1 MKKIIARISNGF
13 GNQMFLYATAY
24 SLSKKLNRKLELD
37 IFSGLNSLRKK
48 NLKKKFKHF
57 VPQYELKYF
66 NISSKI
72 ADRNDCFDTLYQKYK
87 RKILLFSDNFLN
99 KKNFIIEK
107 RNENKISSFYD
118 LRLNNSF
125 LNNKVFIEGYF
136 ETEKYFLDYR
146 NELINEFSLKNKI
159 NCVAD
164 IKNKILNTNSVS
176 LAIRADRY
184 NERFSDDNNRANIFK
199 SKNYEILQYKYIL
212 RAIEYFKNKIKQ
224 PNFFIFSDN
233 PQKIEKLFLNFKN
246 TFIVNSYESN
256 KIIEDY
262 YLMSLC
268 KHFAVSPTTFHFW
281 PAWLSNYKHKICLRP
296 KNLNPSNNKDFW
308 PKSWIKI

>member
-13 GNQMFLYATAY
+13 GNQMFLYAAAY

-37 IFSGLNSLRKK
+37 IFSGLNSLKKK

-66 NISSKI
+66 KISAKL
-72 ADRNDCFDTLYQKYK
+72 ADKNDCFDTLYLKYK
-87 RKILLFSDNFLN
+87 RKILFFLDNFLN
-99 KKNFIIEK
+99 KKKFIIEK
-107 RNENKISSFYD
+107 RNKNKTSSFYD
-118 LRLNNSF
+118 LKLDNSF
-125 LNNKVFIEGYF
+125 LDNKVYIEGYF
-136 ETEKYFLDYR
+136 ETEKHFLEYR
-146 NELINEFSLKNKI
+146 NELIREFSLKNKI
-159 NCVAD
+159 NCLTD

-176 LAIRADRY
+176 LAMRADRY
-184 NERFSDDNNRANIFK
+184 NERLSDDNNSENILK
-199 SKNYEILQYKYIL
+199 SKNYEFQQYKYIL
-212 RAIEYFKNKIKQ
+212 RSIEYFNKKIKK

-233 PQKIEKLFLNFKN
+233 PPKIEKLFSNLKN
-246 TFIVNSYESN
+246 TFIVNRYKSN

-281 PAWLSNYKHKICLRP
+281 PAWLSNYKNKICLRP

-308 PKSWIKI
+308 PKNWIKI

>member
-37 IFSGLNSLRKK
+37 IFSGLNSLKKK
-48 NLKKKFKHF
+48 NLDKKFKHF

-72 ADRNDCFDTLYQKYK
+72 ADRNDCFDTLYFKYK
-87 RKILLFSDNFLN
+87 RKILFFLDNFLN
-99 KKNFIIEK
+99 KKKFIIEK
-107 RNENKISSFYD
+107 RNKNKTSSFYD
-118 LRLNNSF
+118 LKLDNSF
-125 LNNKVFIEGYF
+125 LDNKVYIEGYF
-136 ETEKYFLDYR
+136 ETEKHFLEYR
-146 NELINEFSLKNKI
+146 NELVKEFSLKNKI
-159 NCVAD
+159 NCKLD
-164 IKNKILNTNSVS
+164 IKNKILKTNSVS

-184 NERFSDDNNRANIFK
+184 NERLSDDNNIANILK
-199 SKNYEILQYKYIL
+199 SKNYEFQQYKYIL
-212 RAIEYFKNKIKQ
+212 RAIEYFNKKIKH
-224 PNFFIFSDN
+224 PYFFIFSDN
-233 PQKIEKLFLNFKN
+233 PQKIERLFSNLKN
-246 TFIVNSYESN
+246 TFIVKSYNSN
-256 KIIEDY
+256 KVIEDF

-281 PAWLSNYKHKICLRP
+281 PAWLSNYKNKICLRP

-308 PKSWIKI
+308 PKNWIKI

>member
-13 GNQMFLYATAY
+13 GNQMFLYSTAY
-24 SLSKKLNRKLELD
+24 ALSKKLNRKLELD
-37 IFSGLNSLRKK
+37 IFSGLNSLKKK
-48 NLKKKFKHF
+48 NLDKKFKHF
-57 VPQYELKYF
+57 EPQYELKYF

-72 ADRNDCFDTLYQKYK
+72 ANRNDCFDNFYLKYK
-87 RKILLFSDNFLN
+87 RKFLLFSDNLII

-107 RNENKISSFYD
+107 RNKNKTSSFYN
-118 LRLNNSF
+118 LNLDNSY
-125 LNNKVFIEGYF
+125 LNNKVFLEGYF
-136 ETEKYFLDYR
+136 ETEKYFLQYR
-146 NELINEFSLKNKI
+146 NDLINEFSFKNRI
-159 NCVAD
+159 NCMSD
-164 IKNKILNTNSVS
+164 IKDKILNSNSVS
-176 LAIRADRY
+176 MAIRADRF
-184 NERFSDDNNRANIFK
+184 NERMSDDKNNTNILK
-199 SKNYEILQYKYIL
+199 SKNYEFLQYKYIL
-212 RAIEYFKNKIKQ
+212 RAIEYFNKKIKH

-233 PQKIEKLFLNFKN
+233 PQKIEKLFSNLKS
-246 TFIVNSYESN
+246 TFVVNSYKYN